1 MFCKIIIKIIF
12 ILTFIFIPYISL
24 ASSLTACYD
33 VKVFF
38 FKVGESCITYK
49 IESNILKIS
58 SSMKTVNIGSLAK
71 RINDHGSSELILDK
85 FTPKKFLFYQEEGT
99 FKRYQEYNFKDN
111 KIFVI
116 EKKYKKLTDE
126 IEKEEKKVY
135 NHAQELDP
143 YNAALYLFKNFQL
156 HTSGTIPIFYD
167 DKIYK
172 IPWVNLEKTLLKT
185 SFGEMKCQKLVIKP
199 YIKGKGLL
207 QPRGDWILYIDENT
221 LLPIKMEIGF
231 IIGSVKVELV
241 SIDGDPKLI
250 SNLKIS
256 L

>member
-1 MFCKIIIKIIF
+1 MIYRVTKKVIF
-12 ILTFIFIPYISL
+12 FLSFIFTPYFSL
-24 ASSLTACYD
+24 AASLTACYD

-85 FTPKKFLFYQEEGT
+85 FTPKKFIFYQEEGS

-116 EKKYKKLTDE
+116 ERKYKKLTDD
-126 IEKEEKKVY
+126 IEREENKVY
-135 NHAQELDP
+135 NHNGELDP
-143 YNAALYLFKNFQL
+143 YNAALYLFKKFQSNS
-156 HTSGTIPIFYD
+156 SGMIPIFYD
-167 DKIYK
+167 DKFYK
-172 IPWVNLEKTLLKT
+172 IPWTNLEKTSLQT
-185 SFGEMKCQKLVIKP
+185 SLGEMKCQKLMIKP

-207 QPRGDWILYIDENT
+207 QPKGDWILYIDEKS
-221 LLPIKMEIGF
+221 LLPIRMEIGF
-231 IIGSVKVELV
+231 LIGSIKVELV
-241 SIDGDPKLI
+241 SMTGDIKLI
-250 SNLKIS
+250 SKLKN
-256 L
+256 